1 MLVEGT
7 LGQRVLAGI
16 QGPHLSEGNRHLPP
30 GYQGQKCCLDI
41 PQTQRTQGWWC
52 PRSQNHFGVRV
63 DFVFKFYNK
72 KTKHLLTVNKMIKTI
87 TKAKP
92 CPPGGG
98 VARRPPM
105 DAGTML
111 SKE

>member
-72 KTKHLLTVNKMIKTI
+72 KKKT
-87 TKAKP
+87 P
-92 CPPGGG
+92 LDC
-98 VARRPPM
+98 
-105 DAGTML
+105 
-111 SKE
+111 E